1 LILIKSGLFR
11 QLADKGTD
19 PLSVFPYV
27 LSLIAVRSPFIRAF
41 VSTARQTTESARQMP
56 VKKNQPDH
64 RPVEDPPEI
73 TC

>member
-1 LILIKSGLFR
+1 
-11 QLADKGTD
+11 
-19 PLSVFPYV
+19 V